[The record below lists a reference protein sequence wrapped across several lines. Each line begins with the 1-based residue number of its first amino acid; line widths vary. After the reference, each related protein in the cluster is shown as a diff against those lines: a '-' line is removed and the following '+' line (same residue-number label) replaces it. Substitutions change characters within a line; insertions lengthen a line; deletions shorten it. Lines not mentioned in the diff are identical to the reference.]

1 LTGNESFIVKKNTRM
16 DVLRNNETCL
26 NEKIDMDDVNGL
38 NSLPSANDD
47 RERKTRLESQISNNS
62 GTTLEDECD
71 MLGQVDDVNDS
82 FFTKGRDLQSTS
94 VNHKYTEGEKEILG
108 SYDSQDYL
116 PPHCAAYTTWLG
128 EQPARLDWD
137 RWVMMG
143 LIGFC
148 TGITGFILHQVI
160 DIIADTKWKIAKDFI
175 SDKRNELGVAWIT
188 TTAYSS
194 LFLLI
199 SSAIVVFLR
208 PSAAGSGMPELIGFL
223 NGTMIRHIF
232 NLKTYVVKFFSC
244 ALAVGAGMPVGPEGP
259 MIHLGSMVG
268 AGISQ
273 FQSKTLGIKLPFFE
287 RFRNSEDRRNFISA
301 GAAAGIASAF
311 GAPVGGLLFA
321 MEEVSSFWNM
331 KLSWQVFFCSM
342 VSAFTTDLFNSSFQG
357 FTYTGGF
364 GQFKTGQY
372 ILFQI
377 DSGIDLN
384 ILGLIPS
391 MILGV
396 LGGLFGSLF
405 IFMNLKF
412 ARFRLRAMSYIT
424 NQKYL
429 KLIRLMEPL
438 TIMVI
443 TTTLSILIPSA
454 FSCTPLNCVLGI
466 NEESG
471 EMVCQNPLGGGN
483 AESQVVAKPT
493 VEKYT
498 CPGNKTELQ
507 NGTVIYNGSYN
518 QAATLFFV
526 TGEHAIQHLFSRNTH
541 LEFDYAPL
549 VIFFLFYFF
558 LACWAAGTQI
568 SCGLVVPMLL
578 IGGLYGRILGR
589 IAVDLFGVQTGAYW
603 QWMDPGAF
611 ALLGGVSFFGGV
623 TRLTMSLAVI
633 MVEITNDIQFLLL
646 IIVTI
651 LFAKWTGDFFTHSLY
666 HSFLEFRC
674 IPFLDAEPVLIK
686 ENGKA
691 ANLETHTAKEVMT
704 GNVKTLEEVENLEHI
719 VDLLQ
724 STVHGG
730 FPVVSKENT
739 FLGLIT
745 RFDLMT
751 ILCKAFTSRAFENV
765 TDIIDINVEYEEFN
779 KMRGHKLS
787 DPKLTKELL
796 SQAQKTSGRSE
807 VKVDLRK
814 YVNKSAMSVPERF
827 SLHRTYNIF
836 RSLGLRHLT
845 IVNNNFHVT
854 GIITRKDLMGFSIE
868 EKLLNNKILS

>member
-1 LTGNESFIVKKNTRM
+1 MKHQSLTNEYKMEAFQ
-16 DVLRNNETCL
+16 NNETSL
-26 NEKIDMDDVNGL
+26 DAKISVNDANGL
-38 NSLPSANDD
+38 NSLPTVNEDK
-47 RERKTRLESQISNNS
+47 ERRTRLDSQKSSIS
-62 GTTLEDECD
+62 GIALEDD
-71 MLGQVDDVNDS
+71 YDPLTQIDDVNDS
-82 FFTKGRDLQSTS
+82 FFTKGRDLQSTA
-94 VNHKYTEGEKEILG
+94 VNHQYTEQEKEILG

-116 PPHCAAYTTWLG
+116 PPHCTAYLSWLG
-128 EQPARLDWD
+128 QQPARLDWD

-143 LIGFC
+143 LIGF
-148 TGITGFILHQVI
+148 ITGLTGFFLHQII
-160 DIIADTKWKIAKDFI
+160 DVIADTKWKIVKDFI
-175 SDKRNELGVAWIT
+175 SPDKKEYGAAWIT
-188 TTAYSS
+188 ASAYSS

-199 SSAIVVFLR
+199 SAGIVVFLR

-244 ALAVGAGMPVGPEGP
+244 ALAVGAGMPIGPEGP

-268 AGISQ
+268 AGLSQ

-342 VSAFTTDLFNSSFQG
+342 VSAFTTDLFNSAFQG
-357 FTYTGGF
+357 FKYTGSF
-364 GQFKTGQY
+364 GQFKTGKY

-377 DSGIDLN
+377 EDGIDLN

-391 MILGV
+391 IILGI

-412 ARFRLRAMSYIT
+412 SRFRMKAISYIK
-424 NQKYL
+424 NQRYL
-429 KLIRLMEPL
+429 KLIRIMEPM
-438 TIMVI
+438 TIMLI
-443 TTTLSILIPSA
+443 TTTLSILIPAA
-454 FSCTPLNCVLGI
+454 FSCTPMSCVLGL
-466 NEESG
+466 NEQNG
-471 EMVCQNPLGGGN
+471 EMVCQSSSGGGKY
-483 AESQVVAKPT
+483 ASLIVAKPS
-493 VEKYT
+493 VEVYT
-498 CPGNKTELQ
+498 CPGNTTEFN
-507 NGTVIYNGSYN
+507 NGTEYFNGSYN
-518 QAATLFFV
+518 QAATLFSV
-526 TGEHAIQHLFSRNTH
+526 TGEKAIQHLFSRNTH
-541 LEFDYAPL
+541 LEFDYAAL
-549 VIFFLFYFF
+549 VTFFVFYFL

-589 IAVDLFGVQTGAYW
+589 ITVDIFGVQNGSYW
-603 QWMDPGAF
+603 DWMDPGAF

-623 TRLTMSLAVI
+623 SRLTMSLAVI

-651 LFAKWTGDFFTHSLY
+651 LFSKWTGDFFTHSIY
-666 HSFLEFRC
+666 HSFLELKC

-686 ENGKA
+686 EGGKA

-704 GNVKTLEEVENLEHI
+704 TPVKTLEEVESLGHV

-724 STVHGG
+724 NTVHGG
-730 FPVVSKENT
+730 FPVVSKEKT
-739 FLGLIT
+739 FDGLIT
-745 RFDLMT
+745 RFELMT
-751 ILCKAFTSRAFENV
+751 ILCKAFTSRAFESGK
-765 TDIIDINVEYEEFN
+765 DIIDMDIDYTEFN

-787 DPKLTKELL
+787 DPKLSKELL
-796 SQAQKTSGRSE
+796 SQAQKTSERTDM
-807 VKVDLRK
+807 KVDLRK
-814 YVNKSAMSVPERF
+814 YINRSAMSVPERF

-836 RSLGLRHLT
+836 RSLGLRHIT
-845 IVNNNFHVT
+845 IVDNNFHVT

-868 EKLLNNKILS
+868 EKLLQRRIFS

>member
-1 LTGNESFIVKKNTRM
+1 ME
-16 DVLRNNETCL
+16 VLQNNETSQDP
-26 NEKIDMDDVNGL
+26 KISVNDVNGF
-38 NSLPSANDD
+38 NSLSSVNDD
-47 RERKTRLESQISNNS
+47 RERKTRVDSQRSSIS
-62 GTTLEDECD
+62 GFALEDDND
-71 MLGQVDDVNDS
+71 MLTQIDDVNNS
-82 FFTKGRDLQSTS
+82 FFTKGRDLQSTA
-94 VNHKYTEGEKEILG
+94 VNHQYTEREKEILG

-116 PPHCAAYTTWLG
+116 PPHCTAYISWLG
-128 EQPARLDWD
+128 KQPARLDWD
-137 RWVMMG
+137 RWIMMG
-143 LIGFC
+143 LIGFF
-148 TGITGFILHQVI
+148 TGVTGFFLHQII
-160 DIIADTKWKIAKDFI
+160 DVIADTKWNIAKDFI
-175 SDKRNELGVAWIT
+175 SADKREYGSAWIT
-188 TTAYSS
+188 TSAYSS
-194 LFLLI
+194 LFLVI
-199 SSAIVVFLR
+199 SAGIVVFLR

-244 ALAVGAGMPVGPEGP
+244 AFAVGAGMPIGPEGP

-268 AGISQ
+268 AGVSQ

-342 VSAFTTDLFNSSFQG
+342 VSAFTTDLFNSAFQG
-357 FTYTGGF
+357 FKYTGSF
-364 GQFKTGQY
+364 GQFKTGKY

-377 DSGIDLN
+377 EDGIDLN

-391 MILGV
+391 MILGI

-412 ARFRLRAMSYIT
+412 ARFRLKAMSYIS
-424 NQKYL
+424 NQKYI
-429 KLIRLMEPL
+429 KMIRIMEPL
-438 TIMVI
+438 TIMLI
-443 TTTLSILIPSA
+443 TTTLSILIPAA
-454 FSCTPLNCVLGI
+454 FPCTPLACVLGLDDQ
-466 NEESG
+466 NG
-471 EMVCQNPLGGGN
+471 EMVCQKNSGDGQSVSL
-483 AESQVVAKPT
+483 VVAKPS

-498 CPGNKTELQ
+498 CPGNTTTFQ
-507 NGTVIYNGSYN
+507 NGTVLFNGSYN

-526 TGEHAIQHLFSRNTH
+526 TGEKAIQHLFSRNTH

-549 VIFFLFYFF
+549 IIFFLFYFF

-578 IGGLYGRILGR
+578 IGALYGRILGR
-589 IAVDLFGVQTGAYW
+589 IAVDLFGVQNGSYW
-603 QWMDPGAF
+603 DWMDPGAF

-686 ENGKA
+686 ESGKA

-704 GNVKTLEEVENLEHI
+704 TPVKTLREVENLGHV

-724 STVHGG
+724 NTIHGG
-730 FPVVSKENT
+730 FPVVSKEKT
-739 FLGLIT
+739 FDGLIT
-745 RFDLMT
+745 RFELMT
-751 ILCKAFTSRAFENV
+751 ILCKAFTSRAFESGSELIN
-765 TDIIDINVEYEEFN
+765 IDIDYTEFN

-796 SQAQKTSGRSE
+796 AQAQKSSE
-807 VKVDLRK
+807 RTDIKVDLRK
-814 YVNKSAMSVPERF
+814 YINRSAMSVPERF

-845 IVNNNFHVT
+845 IVDNNFLVT

-868 EKLLNNKILS
+868 EKLLQRRMIT